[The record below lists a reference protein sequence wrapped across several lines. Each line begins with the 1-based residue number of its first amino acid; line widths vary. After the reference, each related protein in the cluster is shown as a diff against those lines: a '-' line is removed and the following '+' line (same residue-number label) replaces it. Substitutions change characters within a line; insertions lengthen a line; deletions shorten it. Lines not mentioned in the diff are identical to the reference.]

1 MLAMALRAART
12 FRKYALSLRPS
23 RASTRLQSAL
33 GALAAFARAFFTVFM
48 VLGAGFTAV
57 VFAVTRDRML
67 AEFAVTFRAVA
78 DAFTVNHESD
88 S

>member
-1 MLAMALRAART
+1 
-12 FRKYALSLRPS
+12 
-23 RASTRLQSAL
+23 
-33 GALAAFARAFFTVFM
+33 M